1 MPAATGQSEPVLEDQ
16 LDADDRRVFDLA
28 FELLGQGPRSVED
41 LVALIGDQGAFAY
54 LEGFDDDQLAAE
66 LIDILTTTDRFWT
79 AEQPLVVRVDLLL
92 EGVVL
97 THRLTPTEVER
108 GGIELEPNLG
118 VIDFDLDHE
127 TDRVVDGRTAEVA
140 MDLREGWFAWVLA
153 DGLPAGSQA
162 GDLVGIRRQGAAFE
176 LLHGADLE
184 AAVGAVDTGPLL
196 EALRAALDE
205 IRTTGVGVESTDVL
219 MGLLCSAPDVFRSP
233 APPLSELL
241 AEAGASR
248 RGDYFGPADVEWQLP
263 GERYLAAERKRR
275 LDRWEF
281 GPCCEE
287 AFDVVDRAW
296 GNEVLGLDPE
306 REPAE
311 IRTALAHNAVS
322 LAMLEHW
329 DEQAADPDELVSF
342 LEPLVAK
349 GRRDTAP
356 TLFLLA
362 TALDRSGRVLDAER
376 RYEEATLADRDFIPP
391 WQALGLMAFERGDLA
406 RAVMLL
412 DRAEEPGRRHPVSE
426 LIEDIAPPVEGVGR
440 NDPCPCGSGRKFK
453 ACHLGKPLGGGA
465 GGARLL
471 LHKALFHLH
480 QRDREA
486 LEWLAEPYGAGA
498 EELMED
504 DFVADV
510 ALFEGGSFAE
520 FLEERAPLLPA
531 EDVAEGEVWLATP
544 RRLYEVLE
552 VEPGQSLVLLDL
564 TTGRRLDVDD
574 KLGSLDRQVGD
585 YLLAR
590 VVRPEAAPAIVGAG
604 IVVPMRSRETVLAI
618 LDEGADPDDLVHW
631 LVTVTA
637 PPQLQNRTGED
648 LVLCELAVDSGLDG
662 FDEVAAALDGCL
674 GAEARDADE
683 ATTWRWSVPVPDG
696 VPDERLI
703 AGQVEVDGR
712 RLTCT
717 TNSEERADELIA
729 MLRSAMPDLSV
740 ESDVRI
746 PADELPLGE
755 GDGSG
760 LVDPADAPPE
770 VQEALREYQRQ
781 YEEAWI
787 DMAIPALDGMTPRAA
802 MDDPTRREDV
812 ERLLAD
818 MAPDSGDFGMDPARI
833 RELLG
838 LTDG

>member
-1 MPAATGQSEPVLEDQ
+1 MEPD
-16 LDADDRRVFDLA
+16 
-28 FELLGQGPRSVED
+28 
-41 LVALIGDQGAFAY
+41 
-54 LEGFDDDQLAAE
+54 
-66 LIDILTTTDRFWT
+66 
-79 AEQPLVVRVDLLL
+79 
-92 EGVVL
+92 
-97 THRLTPTEVER
+97 
-108 GGIELEPNLG
+108 
-118 VIDFDLDHE
+118 
-127 TDRVVDGRTAEVA
+127 
-140 MDLREGWFAWVLA
+140 GWFGWVLA
-153 DGLPAGSQA
+153 GGLPAGSQV
-162 GDLVGIRRQGAAFE
+162 GDLIGVRRQGAAFE

-184 AAVGAVDTGPLL
+184 AAVGAVDTEPLL
-196 EALRAALDE
+196 EDLRAALDDV
-205 IRTTGVGVESTDVL
+205 RTTGLGVESTEFL
-219 MGLLCSAPDVFRSP
+219 MAAVCSSPDGFRSP

-248 RGDYFGPADVEWQLP
+248 RGDFFGPADAEWELP
-263 GERYLAAERKRR
+263 GERYLAAERQRR
-275 LDRWEF
+275 FDRWDF

-287 AFDVVDRAW
+287 AFDLVDRAW
-296 GNEVLGLDPE
+296 GSHVLGLDPD

-322 LAMLEHW
+322 LAMQEHW
-329 DEQAADPDELVSF
+329 DEQAADPAELVSF
-342 LEPLVAK
+342 LEPLLAK
-349 GRRDTAP
+349 DRRDAAP
-356 TLFLLA
+356 TLFLLG
-362 TALDRSGRVLDAER
+362 TALERSGRVLDAER
-376 RYEEATLADRDFIPP
+376 RYEEAVLADRDFVPP
-391 WQALGLMAFERGDLA
+391 WQALGLIAFERGDLA

-412 DRAEEPGRRHPVSE
+412 DRAEEPGLRHPLSE

-453 ACHLGKPLGGGA
+453 VCHLGKPLGDGA

-480 QRDREA
+480 QRDHDA
-486 LEWLAEPYGAGA
+486 LEWLAAPHGSRA
-498 EELMED
+498 EKLID
-504 DFVADV
+504 DEFVADV
-510 ALFEGGSFAE
+510 ALFEGGTLAE
-520 FLEERAPLLPA
+520 FLEQRAPLLPA

-552 VEPGQSLVLLDL
+552 VEAGQGMVLIDL
-564 TTGRRLDVDD
+564 TTGRRLEVDEQ
-574 KLGSLDRQVGD
+574 LGSSDRRVGD

-590 VVRPEAAPAIVGAG
+590 VVRPDAAPAIVGAG
-604 IVVPMRSRETVLAI
+604 MLVPMGSRETVLAI
-618 LDEGADPDDLVHW
+618 LDEGADPEDLVHW
-631 LVTVTA
+631 FVTVTA
-637 PPQLQNRTGED
+637 PPQLQNRAGED
-648 LVLCELAVDSGLDG
+648 LVLCELTVDSGLDG
-662 FDEVAAALDGCL
+662 SEDVAAALDDCL
-674 GAEARDADE
+674 GSQARDADE

-729 MLRSAMPDLSV
+729 MLRAAMPNLSV

-755 GDGSG
+755 GDGSS

-787 DMAIPALDGMTPRAA
+787 DMAIPALDGMTPREA
-802 MDDPTRREDV
+802 MDDPTRRDDV

-818 MAPDSGDFGMDPARI
+818 MARDSGDFGMDPARI

-838 LTDG
+838 LTEG